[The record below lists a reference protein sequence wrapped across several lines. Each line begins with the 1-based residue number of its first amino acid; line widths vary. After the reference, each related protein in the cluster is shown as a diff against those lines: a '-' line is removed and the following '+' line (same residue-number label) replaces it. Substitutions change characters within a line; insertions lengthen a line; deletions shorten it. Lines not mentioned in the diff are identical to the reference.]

1 MTLQDYRN
9 YFKEQLHSLY
19 PEEEV
24 QSFFYFLADN
34 ILEMKK
40 AMLSL
45 ELQRTLQLSEVEK
58 FNTAL
63 EQLKKE
69 VPIQHILGKTEFFGL
84 ELIVNN
90 SVLIPRPETEELVDW
105 VLKEASPK
113 AKILDIG
120 TGSGAVAIALA
131 KKLPNTKIVALDIS
145 EKALE
150 TAKENAK
157 QNEVEVTFIQQDILK
172 TAALEGMYDI
182 IVSNPPYIKNSEKA
196 LMHKNVLLYEPHQAL
211 FVADDSP
218 LLFYNKIAELARVS
232 LYQGGQLFFEIN
244 EAHGTAVV
252 NMLEAKGFSSVKLR
266 KDFFGKD
273 RMVKASQT

>member
-40 AMLSL
+40 AMLPL

-120 TGSGAVAIALA
+120 TGSSAVAIALA
-131 KKLPNTKIVALDIS
+131 KNLPNAKIVAIDIS

>member
-9 YFKEQLHSLY
+9 HFKEQLHSLY

-24 QSFFYFLADN
+24 QSFFYFLAEK
-34 ILEMKK
+34 ILKLKK
-40 AMLSL
+40 AMLPL
-45 ELQRTLQLSEVEK
+45 ELQRILQQSEIEK
-58 FNTAL
+58 LNTAL
-63 EQLKKE
+63 EQLKIE
-69 VPIQHILGKTEFFGL
+69 VPIQYILGMTDFFGL

-120 TGSGAVAIALA
+120 TGSGAIAIALA
-131 KKLPNTKIVALDIS
+131 KNLPNAKVVALDIS
-145 EKALE
+145 EKALQ

-157 QNEVEVTFIQQDILK
+157 HNGVEVTFIQQDILK
-172 TAALEGMYDI
+172 TIALEGKYDI
-182 IVSNPPYIKNSEKA
+182 IISNPPYIKNSEKA
-196 LMHKNVLLYEPHQAL
+196 LMQNNVLLYEPHQAL

-218 LLFYNKIAELARVS
+218 LLFYDKIAELARVV

-244 EAHGTAVV
+244 ESHGTAVV
-252 NMLEAKGFSSVKLR
+252 NMLDAKGFSNVKLR

-273 RMVKASQT
+273 RMVKAIQT

>member
-9 YFKEQLHSLY
+9 HFKEQLQSHY

-24 QSFFYFLADN
+24 QSFFYFLVET
-34 ILEMKK
+34 ILELKK
-40 AMLSL
+40 AMLPL
-45 ELQRTLQLSEVEK
+45 ELQRTLKQSEVEK

-120 TGSGAVAIALA
+120 TGSGAIAIALA
-131 KKLPNTKIVALDIS
+131 KNLPSSKVVAFDIS
-145 EKALE
+145 EKAIQ

-157 QNEVEVTFIQQDILK
+157 HNEVEVTFIQQDILK

-182 IVSNPPYIKNSEKA
+182 IVSNPPYIKNSEKT
-196 LMHKNVLLYEPHQAL
+196 LMQNNVLLYEPHQAL

-218 LLFYNKIAELARVS
+218 LLFYNKIAELTREA
-232 LYQGGQLFFEIN
+232 LCQGGQLFYEIN
-244 EAHGTAVV
+244 EAHGAAVV
-252 NMLEAKGFSSVKLR
+252 QMLKAKGFSNVKLR

-273 RMVKASQT
+273 RMVLAEKL

>member
-9 YFKEQLHSLY
+9 YFKEELKSLY
-19 PEEEV
+19 PEAEV
-24 QSFFYFLADN
+24 QSFFYFLSES
-34 ILEMKK
+34 ILKLKK
-40 AMLSL
+40 AVIPL
-45 ELQRTLQLSEVEK
+45 ELQRTLQDSEEQK

-84 ELIVNN
+84 EIVVNN

-105 VLKEASPK
+105 ILKEASPN
-113 AKILDIG
+113 AVILDIG
-120 TGSGAVAIALA
+120 TGSGAIAIALV
-131 KKLPNTKIVALDIS
+131 KNLPSSKVVAFDIS

-157 QNEVEVTFIQQDILK
+157 LNTVDVTFILQDILK
-172 TAALEGMYDI
+172 TTALEGKYDS

-196 LMHKNVLLYEPHQAL
+196 LMQNNVLLYEPHQAL
-211 FVADDSP
+211 FVPDDSP
-218 LLFYNKIAELARVS
+218 LLFYQKIAELAKEALR
-232 LYQGGQLFFEIN
+232 QDGQLFFEIN
-244 EAHGTAVV
+244 EAHGAAVV
-252 NMLEAKGFSSVKLR
+252 NMLKTAGFSNVKLR